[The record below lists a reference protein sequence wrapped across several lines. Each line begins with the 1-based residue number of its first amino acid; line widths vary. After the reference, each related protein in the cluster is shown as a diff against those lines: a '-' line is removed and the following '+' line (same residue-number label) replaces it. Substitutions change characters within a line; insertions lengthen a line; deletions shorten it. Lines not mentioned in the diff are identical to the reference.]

1 MPTAS
6 ERPRLSDADLSP
18 LLTLLKGA
26 DSVELKLTV
35 PDSERRPTV
44 MALGMDSLQYFSRSR
59 SGSRS
64 EVSL

>member
-6 ERPRLSDADLSP
+6 ERPRLSDADLSS

-26 DSVELKLTV
+26 GSVELKLTV

-44 MALGMDSLQYFSRSR
+44 MALGLDLLEYFSRSR